1 MEGYSIMK
9 SALVVLIALTGTIGP
24 AAVSS
29 AGLPE
34 GKIAVVRVT
43 AVDGL
48 AHRTPES
55 ETRTSVFTYDGTDYT
70 IDRSALSTLDGVSTL
85 LLIDRETDVTRND
98 TTTRLISQEVR
109 AFQGTDFEVTDL
121 KGKVLAYQIAM
132 IGGNLRLLG
141 DGDQI
146 QALAGAEGP
155 YHVWRIDGVDLADR
169 DAVILR

>member
-1 MEGYSIMK
+1 MK
-9 SALVVLIALTGTIGP
+9 YAIVALTALAGMAGLT
-24 AAVSS
+24 AAETS

-48 AHRTPES
+48 AHRSPES
-55 ETRTSVFTYDGTDYT
+55 ETRHSVYSYDGTEYL
-70 IDRSALSTLDGVSTL
+70 IDRSALKSMDGVTTL
-85 LLIDRETDVTRND
+85 LLIDRHTDVTRGG
-98 TTTRLISQEVR
+98 TTTRHNSQEVR
-109 AFQGTDFEVTDL
+109 AFEGTAFEVRDL

-146 QALAGAEGP
+146 LALAGDDGP
-155 YHVWRIDGVDLADR
+155 YHVWRIDGIDLADR
-169 DAVILR
+169 DAVVLR